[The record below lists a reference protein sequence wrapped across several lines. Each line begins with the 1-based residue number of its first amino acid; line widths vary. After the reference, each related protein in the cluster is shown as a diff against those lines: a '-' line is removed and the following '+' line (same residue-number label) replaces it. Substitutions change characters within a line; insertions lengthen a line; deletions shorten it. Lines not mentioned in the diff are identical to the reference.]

1 MEQTNL
7 SKFEVDA
14 LPLKN
19 YLLGALT
26 INILTI
32 LAVVLA
38 QGALPPQIPLF
49 YGLAEGE
56 GQLAPKLFLII
67 PSFAASLVLV
77 VNSLLSSLFSEEFIK
92 KALLLA
98 AIASTFFAVI
108 TTLKIMLLVGSF

>member
-1 MEQTNL
+1 MEQTNI
-7 SKFEVDA
+7 SKFEVDT
-14 LPLKN
+14 LPFKN

-26 INILTI
+26 INMVII

-38 QGALPPQIPLF
+38 QGVLPPQIPLF

-56 GQLAPKLFLII
+56 GQLAPKLFLLI

-77 VNSLLSSLFSEEFIK
+77 VNSLLSSLFTEEFIK
-92 KALLLA
+92 KALLV
-98 AIASTFFAVI
+98 ASVATTFFAAI